1 MKKFS
6 SEFAVGL
13 FFILCIIGLL
23 YLTLSTGKVS
33 LKNEG
38 YYIYVKFRDISGL
51 QRNAPVM
58 VNGLEAGRVQDIE
71 TKYTLQGAEILLKLL
86 INKDIKIGENPK
98 ISIKTLGLMGEKY
111 VHIGSYQ
118 GNSFIKPG
126 TTLEGKASSDLDF
139 LMEKAED
146 LSKDFS
152 VLLDNVNSLTLEVKN
167 LAKNLNYTVEG
178 NQDTI
183 SKIVKNLEVT
193 TKNLEEL
200 TFDLKKH
207 PWKLLHKGKE

>member
-126 TTLEGKASSDLDF
+126 TVLEGKVTSDLDF
-139 LMEKAED
+139 LMERAED